1 MSQSDKP
8 SSIRQLLHRLVTIRP
23 APGRN
28 KQAVIIITPIAVS
41 LVTMAL
47 ITNPTHATMGMLG
60 AMGALAGNTN
70 APLSRARI
78 LIGVGIATV
87 LSQYLGLLSMRVEW
101 FMPLILAAWSLVII
115 WTWHALQLGP
125 PGPLNILFAGA
136 FGAYMASHGW
146 SITTIFTST
155 GPSFLIAAVVS
166 MMISFISPHRPVRI
180 AVEKAETAVNNYCE
194 PDEDAD
200 SHDIARLRSA
210 AHAAIHQAWWAYN
223 DGHSSGADNPSEK
236 SELSELRARLVT
248 AHMRLEHKLRLEA
261 FPSADMSLPDH
272 LDRTPLGRPKT
283 SYLLRTALERG
294 SRPTMLALRAATGVF
309 FAALLII
316 LLPSSHPYWA
326 ILSVLILMHMDATRS
341 DMTIKALHRVLG
353 TSIGLALYLA
363 VAALGPSGWVQIGL
377 IIIFL
382 WVMQALV
389 TRNYGIACIF
399 ITCFAL
405 LMTPLTQPDEMYQ
418 LARDR
423 ILETV
428 VGLAVGIIT
437 IHVVGRRAPVL
448 LVRSQY
454 RRTLRSMMPV
464 LRSLA
469 DGRTSTPEA
478 QVERNQMVHELVRGS
493 ALLSATRP
501 DAPQALQDWSKVDRT
516 VTETGYD
523 LLAVCWHTID
533 KPVPWVH
540 RVLADIAIFIT
551 GLPPI
556 SSHNLDAHNVAKE
569 MERIRLDMISSIP
582 GVS

>member
-1 MSQSDKP
+1 MSPTDKP
-8 SSIRQLLHRLVTIRP
+8 SSLRHLLHRLITIRP

-28 KQAVIIITPIAVS
+28 KQAVILIIPMAVS
-41 LVTMAL
+41 LVTMGL
-47 ITNPTHATMGMLG
+47 ITDPSHAAMGMMG
-60 AMGALAGNTN
+60 AMGALAGNSN

-78 LIGVGIATV
+78 LIGVGVATV
-87 LSQYLGLLSMRVEW
+87 LSQCLGLLSMRVEW
-101 FMPLILAAWSLVII
+101 IMPLILAAWSLVII

-146 SITTIFTST
+146 TIATVFTTT
-155 GPSFLIAAVVS
+155 GPSFLIAAMVS
-166 MMISFISPHRPVRI
+166 MITCFISPHRPVRL

-200 SHDIARLRSA
+200 SHEVARLRSA

-223 DGHSSGADNPSEK
+223 DGHASGADNPSEM

-248 AHMRLEHKLRLEA
+248 AHMRLEHELRLEA
-261 FPSADMSLPDH
+261 FPSADVSLPDH
-272 LDRTPLGRPKT
+272 LDWTPLGRPKA

-309 FAALLII
+309 FAALLMI
-316 LLPSSHPYWA
+316 LLPFGHPYWA

-341 DMTIKALHRVLG
+341 DMTIRAIHRVLG
-353 TSIGLALYLA
+353 TVIGLGLYLA
-363 VAALGPSGWVQIGL
+363 VAAFGPSGWVQIGL
-377 IIIFL
+377 IIVFL
-382 WVMQALV
+382 WIMQAMV

-405 LMTPLTQPDEMYQ
+405 LMTPLTQPGEMYQ
-418 LARDR
+418 LAQDR

-469 DGRTSTPEA
+469 DGHTSTSQA
-478 QVERNQMVHELVRGS
+478 QVERNQMVHELIRGS

-523 LLAVCWHTID
+523 LLSVCWHTID
-533 KPVPWVH
+533 KPVPWA
-540 RVLADIAIFIT
+540 RRLLADIAVFIT

-556 SSHNLDAHNVAKE
+556 SSQNLDAHIVVDE
-569 MERIRLDMISSIP
+569 MEKIRLDMVTSLP
-582 GVS
+582 GVR

>member
-1 MSQSDKP
+1 M
-8 SSIRQLLHRLVTIRP
+8 
-23 APGRN
+23 
-28 KQAVIIITPIAVS
+28 KQ
-41 LVTMAL
+41 M
-47 ITNPTHATMGMLG
+47 
-60 AMGALAGNTN
+60 
-70 APLSRARI
+70 
-78 LIGVGIATV
+78 
-87 LSQYLGLLSMRVEW
+87 
-101 FMPLILAAWSLVII
+101 
-115 WTWHALQLGP
+115 
-125 PGPLNILFAGA
+125 
-136 FGAYMASHGW
+136 
-146 SITTIFTST
+146 
-155 GPSFLIAAVVS
+155 
-166 MMISFISPHRPVRI
+166 I

-200 SHDIARLRSA
+200 SHEVARLRSA

-223 DGHSSGADNPSEK
+223 DGHASGADNPSEM

-248 AHMRLEHKLRLEA
+248 AHMRLEHELRLEA
-261 FPSADMSLPDH
+261 FPSADVSLPDH
-272 LDRTPLGRPKT
+272 LDWTPLGRPKA

-309 FAALLII
+309 FAALLMI
-316 LLPSSHPYWA
+316 LLPFGHPYWA

-341 DMTIKALHRVLG
+341 DMTIRAIHRVLG
-353 TSIGLALYLA
+353 TVIGLGLYLA
-363 VAALGPSGWVQIGL
+363 VAAFGPSGWVQIGL
-377 IIIFL
+377 IIVFL
-382 WVMQALV
+382 WIMQAMV

-405 LMTPLTQPDEMYQ
+405 LMTPLTQPGEMYQ
-418 LARDR
+418 LAQDR

-469 DGRTSTPEA
+469 DGHTSTSQA
-478 QVERNQMVHELVRGS
+478 QVERNQMVHELIRGS

-523 LLAVCWHTID
+523 LLSVCWHTID
-533 KPVPWVH
+533 KPVPWA
-540 RVLADIAIFIT
+540 RRLLADIAVFIT

-556 SSHNLDAHNVAKE
+556 SSQNLDAHIVVDE
-569 MERIRLDMISSIP
+569 MEKIRLDMVTSLP
-582 GVS
+582 GVR